1 MNTQTIMSSQTTATA
16 IVTDSSKIPWGKK
29 LSSTLGRREG
39 KVLVWFIAIF
49 FTVPT
54 FGLFL
59 TSFRPERD
67 IKSSGWWMFFRH
79 PSVTFDNYAQ
89 VLGERSGINLGLFF
103 LNSFKITIP
112 AVIIS
117 ITLAAMASYAFT
129 WMEFKGREWMFVGVV
144 GMLVVPLQMAVI
156 PLLRLFTQGAHL
168 GTTRIFPALGLAD
181 SVVGVWVAHAVFGM
195 PFCIFILKN
204 FVGSLPAEL
213 IEAARIDG
221 GGHLTIFRRVVL
233 PLSLPSIASLGIFQF
248 IFIWNDFFIGKIF
261 GGGDNSPVTAKLVEI
276 SGNRGQAWHLLT
288 SAAFI
293 SMVVPLAVFFSLQRF
308 FVKGL
313 LAGSVKG

>member
-1 MNTQTIMSSQTTATA
+1 MTTSLSTRTIP
-16 IVTDSSKIPWGKK
+16 DSVCKVPLSAK
-29 LSSTLGRREG
+29 LSRILGRREG
-39 KVLVWFIAIF
+39 KVLVWCIAIF
-49 FTVPT
+49 FTIPT
-54 FGLFL
+54 FGLLL
-59 TSFRPERD
+59 TSFRPERE
-67 IKSSGWWMFFRH
+67 IKTSGWWMFFRH
-79 PSVTFDNYAQ
+79 PSLTFDNYAQ
-89 VLGERSGINLGLFF
+89 VLGKRSGINLGHFF
-103 LNSFKITIP
+103 LNSMKITIP

-129 WMEFKGREWMFVGVV
+129 WMDFRGRDWMFVGVV

-156 PLLRLFTQGAHL
+156 PLLHLMTQGIHI
-168 GTTRIFPALGLAD
+168 GSTRVFPALGVAN
-181 SVVGVWVAHAVFGM
+181 SVVGVWIAHAVFGM

-204 FVGSLPAEL
+204 FVGALPAEL

-248 IFIWNDFFIGKIF
+248 IFIWNDFFVGKIF
-261 GGGDNSPVTAKLVEI
+261 GGGDNSPVTSKLVEI

>member
-1 MNTQTIMSSQTTATA
+1 MTVPLSAPSMTSHGGQVSLGAKLTA
-16 IVTDSSKIPWGKK
+16 V
-29 LSSTLGRREG
+29 LGRREG
-39 KVLVWFIAIF
+39 KVLVWIIAIL

-59 TSFRPERD
+59 TSFRPERE

-89 VLGERSGINLGLFF
+89 VLGARSGINLGHFF
-103 LNSFKITIP
+103 LNSIKITIP

-117 ITLAAMASYAFT
+117 ITLASMASYAFT
-129 WMEFKGREWMFVGVV
+129 WMDFRGRDWMFVGVV

-156 PLLRLFTQGAHL
+156 PLLRLMTQGIHIGSTSVFPSL
-168 GTTRIFPALGLAD
+168 GVAN
-181 SVVGVWVAHAVFGM
+181 SVVGVWIAHAVFGM

-204 FVGSLPAEL
+204 FVGALPAEL

-221 GGHLTIFRRVVL
+221 AGHLTIFRRVVL

-248 IFIWNDFFIGKIF
+248 IFIWNDFFVGKIF